1 MKKTKWPQ
9 LDYNEWKDTLDTLS
23 LFTQIVGKIRLRS
36 LPWLNQS
43 WHVTLYISA
52 KGLTTGAMQYADGVF
67 EIEFDFI
74 NHILIITNSSGAMRE
89 LPLQFVSVAEF
100 YAALT
105 NALQQMNIDVS
116 IYAVPNELEIVIPF
130 AKDEIHKTYNKQQVE
145 KYWQALVQV
154 HNVFTKFRAGFQG
167 KCSPVHLFW
176 GAFDLAVTRF
186 SGRPAPLHPGG
197 APHMPLRVMQ
207 EAYSHEVS
215 SCGFWPGNAAF
226 PHAAFYSYCY
236 PTPANFGEQTVQ
248 PKEAFFSKE
257 MGEFILKYD
266 VVSMSDDPQTVLLQF
281 LQSTY
286 DAAANTGDWNRS
298 ELECDLTSYEI

>member
-1 MKKTKWPQ
+1 MNKTKWPQ

-52 KGLTTGAMQYADGVF
+52 KGLTTGAMQYAGGVF

-74 NHILIITNSSGAMRE
+74 NHILIITNSAGAMRE

-105 NALQQMNIDVS
+105 NTLQQLSIDVS
-116 IYAVPNELEIVIPF
+116 IYAVPNELEVVVPF
-130 AKDEIHKTYNKQQVE
+130 AKDHIHKTYNKLQVE

-154 HNVFTKFRAGFQG
+154 HNVFTRFRAGFQG

-186 SGRPAPLHPGG
+186 SGKPAPLHPGG

-236 PTPANFGEQTVQ
+236 PTPENFGEQPVQ

-257 MGEFILKYD
+257 MGEFMLLYD

-286 DAAANTGDWNRS
+286 DAAANTGNWNRDT
-298 ELECDLTSYEI
+298 LECNLTSFEK